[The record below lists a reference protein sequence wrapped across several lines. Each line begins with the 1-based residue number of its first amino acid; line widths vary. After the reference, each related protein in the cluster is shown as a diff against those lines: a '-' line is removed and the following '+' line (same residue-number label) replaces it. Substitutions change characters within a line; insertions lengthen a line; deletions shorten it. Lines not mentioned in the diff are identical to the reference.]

1 MAPEKKGP
9 DVHVVPSKTQPGKFV
24 AREAGADKPFTR
36 PATQAKSIDKAIPV
50 AKANKS
56 DVVIHGR
63 DNKIRDKDSYGNDPN
78 PPKDKKH

>member
-1 MAPEKKGP
+1 MASEKKDP
-9 DVHVVPSKTQPGKFV
+9 DVHVLPSKTQQGKFV

-36 PATQAKSIDKAIPV
+36 PDTQAKSIDKAIPV

-63 DNKIRDKDSYGNDPN
+63 DNKIRDEDSYGHDPN